1 MMGGDKGK
9 ISPNED
15 HGDEDPHWCVI
26 NFTDEA
32 DRLCFKIINN
42 NKRNEVEHIKI
53 THMFFT
59 HFLAM
64 YNTLSLC
71 V

>member
-1 MMGGDKGK
+1 MDDMFMMGGDKGK

-42 NKRNEVEHIKI
+42 NK
-53 THMFFT
+53 
-59 HFLAM
+59 
-64 YNTLSLC
+64 
-71 V
+71 